1 MSRIGTI
8 SGEAKGAGMKKYLAV
23 ILAALLLLLGACGSD
38 SAASNEDAGAE
49 NMAESGENEDNY
61 TLFPMTDGAYVGD
74 TMPYF
79 EDGKMNIYYLADQR
93 DGKTGYHPWALFRTE
108 DYCTY
113 EDAGI
118 VIPYAESA
126 SEQDNALGTGCVMK
140 DQNGGYHAFY
150 TGHNDYYDP
159 AEAVMHATGT
169 DLTHWT
175 KVPEDT
181 FTGTDPYSTDDF
193 RDPYVFYVPEEQKYW
208 MLVVT
213 RSAGTGV
220 IVKYTS
226 TDLHKWTDEGVF
238 FADDMG
244 YGTNMECPSLLQF
257 KGKWYLAFS
266 DQWPDRVVHI
276 RVSDSINGPFVRP
289 EQHTFDGNG
298 FYAGRLE
305 TDGERLYIVGWN
317 GTKIKHDDM
326 NDYDW
331 AGSMVVHELEQKPDG
346 SLAPVVNEKVVE
358 KLSREMPVKPA
369 ALTETAEFSDGNV
382 RFSGNEYE
390 IAQFDPFPGTVR
402 VEADITG
409 FKGEDMFGISF
420 APDIENAGSLTYLFN
435 VKENKVEFYNAPD
448 LFNEDAQSFMDFDFS
463 GKDSIHMTLLLSGG
477 VASLYVDDE
486 IALTARMYRSQGTSW
501 EFFGI
506 RSGVSFENIGFY
518 H

>member
-1 MSRIGTI
+1 
-8 SGEAKGAGMKKYLAV
+8 MKKYIAV
-23 ILAALLLLLGACGSD
+23 VLAAVLLLLSACGSKEA
-38 SAASNEDAGAE
+38 SESAPEGAASEAE
-49 NMAESGENEDNY
+49 AEEITDNF
-61 TLFPMTDGAYVGD
+61 TLFPMTDAAYIGD

-79 EDGKMNIYYLADQR
+79 EDGIMNIYYLADQR

-108 DYCTY
+108 DYCNY

-118 VIPYAESA
+118 VIPYADSA

-159 AEAVMHATGT
+159 AEAIMHATGS
-169 DLTHWT
+169 DLLNWT
-175 KVPEDT
+175 KVPADT
-181 FTGTDPYSTDDF
+181 FTAEEPYSTNDF
-193 RDPYVFYVPEEQKYW
+193 RDPYVFYVPEEGKYW

-213 RSAGTGV
+213 RSDNTGV

-276 RVSDSINGPFVRP
+276 RVSDSINGPFVKP
-289 EQHTFDGNG
+289 AQETFDSNG

-305 TDGERLYIVGWN
+305 TDGEHLYVVGWN
-317 GTKIKHDDM
+317 GTKVGHDDL

-331 AGSMVVHELEQKPDG
+331 AGSMVVHQLTQQPDG
-346 SLAPVVNEKVVE
+346 SLTPVVNEKVIE
-358 KLSREMPVKPA
+358 KVSREMPAQPA
-369 ALTETAEFSDGNV
+369 AITETASFENGSV
-382 RFSGNEYE
+382 QLSGAEYE
-390 IAQFDPFPGTVR
+390 IAQFEPFSTAAR

-409 FKGEDMFGISF
+409 WKGEDLFGISF
-420 APDIENAGSLTYLFN
+420 APDIENAGSLSYVFN
-435 VKENKVEFYNAPD
+435 IKENRVEFYNTPD
-448 LFNEDAQSFMDFDFS
+448 LFNEDAQSYMDFDFS
-463 GKDSIHMTLLLSGG
+463 GKDRIHMTLLLSGG
-477 VASLYVDDE
+477 VASLYVDDT
-486 IALTARMYRSQGTSW
+486 IALTARMYRSQGTPW

-506 RSGVSFENIGFY
+506 KSGVRFENIHIY
-518 H
+518 R